1 MGAEPQLDRRH
12 LRFGV
17 FELDTVSG
25 ELRKHG
31 VRVRLQDQPLKL
43 LLCLLESPGEVCT
56 RDALIHRIWPEG
68 TFVDYDR
75 GLNSAA
81 TRLRQVIGDSADAP
95 RYIETVGRKG
105 YRFIAPVEQIAPTG
119 TGLPADTGMEGRSL
133 AALETGIGDTRG
145 RREQLMRRWPYV
157 TILAVG
163 LAASAAIGWWRT
175 SRQVLQPL
183 AHLSVDLEPEM
194 TLAGPGMAVALAPDG
209 TRFAVAVRCADG
221 KLRLATRQLD
231 ESQLTPLPG
240 TEGAGSPFF
249 SPDGQ
254 WIGFFADGKLKRIGV
269 QGRAPMAL
277 ADASTFTRGPHA
289 RFPSGSWGD
298 DGNIIAMLNPAAGL
312 MRVPSAGGVPAPLTG
327 LRRGEGEVDTWP
339 QVLPGSEAVLYT
351 RHNGDYDSANLEVFS
366 FKTREHKTILNG
378 GFFGRYL
385 PGGHLVYIRRNTL
398 FAVSFDLSRFT
409 VSGTPQPILEN
420 IDWSFDFSW
429 TGSFAYLSH
438 QKEPQRSIFWM
449 DQADKT
455 LPLLTSAESSNEGPR
470 FSPDGQRLAFSRSM
484 RGRQDIWVMDLA
496 RGAASRLTA
505 LPGVNDTPVWTP
517 DGLNI
522 VFRSIDQPKPGIYG
536 VRADGTGEAHRLL
549 ESTSGEFLSS
559 VSPDGKR
566 LAIWTTGTGKIWV
579 APIESQGRDIS
590 VGKPEL
596 FLQTRFNSTVPG
608 RMAPAFSPDGRW
620 LAYCSNESDQLEVYV
635 VPFPGPGGR
644 WRISTAGGAFPA
656 WARNKRELFFQ
667 DLESHRIMVV
677 TYTASGDS
685 FAVASPPR
693 VWSDSRLLE
702 LGVHRAYDVA
712 PDGRRLAGVLYA
724 DGTAEWK
731 RVMRVNFMLNFLD
744 ELRRR
749 VPTDTRQ

>member
-17 FELDTVSG
+17 FELDVVTG
-25 ELRKHG
+25 ELQKHG
-31 VRVRLQDQPLKL
+31 VRVRLQDQPLKF
-43 LLCLLESPGEVCT
+43 LLCLLETPGEVCT
-56 RDALIHRIWPEG
+56 REALIHKIWPEG

-75 GLNSAA
+75 GLNSTA

-105 YRFIAPVEQIAPTG
+105 YRFIAPVEQISPPG
-119 TGLPADTGMEGRSL
+119 TVLPADTGMEGRSL
-133 AALETGIGDTRG
+133 ATVQTDVGHRQG

-157 TILAVG
+157 AILVAG
-163 LAASAAIGWWRT
+163 LAAGAAIGWWRA

-183 AHLSVDLEPEM
+183 THLSVDLEPEM
-194 TLAGPGMAVALAPDG
+194 TLAGPGMALALAPDG
-209 TRFAVAVRCADG
+209 NRFAVAVRCADG
-221 KLRLATRQLD
+221 KIRLATRRLD

-254 WIGFFADGKLKRIGV
+254 WIAFFAEDKLKKIGV
-269 QGRAPMAL
+269 QGGAPVAL
-277 ADASTFTRGPHA
+277 ADASTFARGPHA
-289 RFPSGSWGD
+289 RFPAGSWGD
-298 DGNIIAMLNPAAGL
+298 DGNIIAMLNPAVGL
-312 MRVPSAGGVPAPLTG
+312 RRVPSAGGVPAPLMG

-339 QVLPGSEAVLYT
+339 QVLPGSQAVLFT

-366 FKTREHKTILNG
+366 FKSGEHKTILKG
-378 GFFGRYL
+378 GFFGRLL
-385 PGGHLVYIRRNTL
+385 PSGHLVYIRRNTL
-398 FAVSFDLSRFT
+398 FAASFDVSRFA
-409 VSGTPQPILEN
+409 VSGTPQPVLDN
-420 IDWSFDFSW
+420 IDSIFDFSR

-449 DQADKT
+449 DHAGKT
-455 LPLLTSAESSNEGPR
+455 LPLLTSAESSSESPR

-484 RGRQDIWVMDLA
+484 RGRQDIWILDLA

-505 LPGVNDTPVWTP
+505 LPGINDMPVWTP

-536 VRADGTGEAHRLL
+536 VRADGSGDPHRLL
-549 ESTSGEFLSS
+549 ESTGGECPTS

-566 LAIWTTGTGKIWV
+566 VAIWTNGTGKIWV
-579 APIESQGRDIS
+579 ASIESNGRDIS
-590 VGKPEL
+590 IAKPEL

-635 VPFPGPGGR
+635 VPFPGPGR
-644 WRISTAGGAFPA
+644 KWRISTAGGAFPA
-656 WARNKRELFFQ
+656 WARNERELFFQ

-677 TYTASGDS
+677 TYKASGDS
-685 FAVASPPR
+685 FAASPPR
-693 VWSDSRLLE
+693 AWSDSRLLE

-731 RVMRVNFMLNFLD
+731 RVMKVNFLLNFLD

-749 VPTDTRQ
+749 VPTDRRP